1 MAYQQ
6 NPYQQM
12 PQQFTQPVQ
21 QVIPQIQQTQYSS
34 QLPTVGVFWVPG
46 LAGAQGFNQTANTEA
61 YLRDFND
68 PQVLFIKTTD
78 QFGRISSLEKYR
90 MVKEE
95 IEETPAV
102 VSTDKFVTVD
112 QLNDIL
118 DEKLGKLASKFD
130 KPQQTPGGKR
140 NNGSKRQNKP
150 RHEEDDYDDAE

>member
-12 PQQFTQPVQ
+12 PQQFTQQ
-21 QVIPQIQQTQYSS
+21 IIPQIQQPTAQYSS

-140 NNGSKRQNKP
+140 NNGSKRNKP
-150 RHEEDDYDDAE
+150 RYDEEDNDDAE